1 MGLQRENKHHV
12 LLCRMPTVF
21 INSQQGKLH
30 KRSTFERLM
39 LVVHV
44 LRKVKGCAVQENARG
59 TSKKAL
65 LWVQFNS
72 ISFSFKYKSRENSN
86 HLNELLPSYWR
97 IYWSAMNY
105 SIQLLNKIYV
115 STGCFILRSIQ
126 HLKIKKKAL

>member
-1 MGLQRENKHHV
+1 MGFQRENKHHV
-12 LLCRMPTVF
+12 PLSRMPTVF
-21 INSQQGKLH
+21 INSQQGQLH
-30 KRSTFERLM
+30 KRSTFERLV
-39 LVVHV
+39 LVV
-44 LRKVKGCAVQENARG
+44 RFSRTVKGCALWENARG

-105 SIQLLNKIYV
+105 SIQMLSKIYV
-115 STGCFILRSIQ
+115 STACFILRSIQ
-126 HLKIKKKAL
+126 HLKIKEKAL